1 MKRILML
8 VCTAALMLS
17 VTAAPAAAQ
26 PNPNASCVAQ
36 YGHELGPVG
45 QYQRH
50 ARDPSVGQR
59 IVKLIALHDDCANP
73 PQG

>member
-8 VCTAALMLS
+8 VATAAMMLS
-17 VTAAPAAAQ
+17 VTAGTAAAQ
-26 PNPNASCVAQ
+26 PNSNASCVAQ
-36 YGHELGPVG
+36 YGHELGNVG
-45 QYQRH
+45 QYQRFAH
-50 ARDPSVGQR
+50 DPSVGQR